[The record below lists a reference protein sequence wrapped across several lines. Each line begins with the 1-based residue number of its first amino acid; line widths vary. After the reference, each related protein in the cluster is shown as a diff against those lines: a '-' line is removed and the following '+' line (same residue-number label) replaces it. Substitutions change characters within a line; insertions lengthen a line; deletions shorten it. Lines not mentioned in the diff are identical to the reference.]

1 MKNIKPQIWPKY
13 SLNEINLVTNVLKS
27 GKVNY
32 WTGKEIKYF
41 EKEFNKY
48 FNLKYTASIANGT
61 LALECAIAV
70 MNLNKGD
77 EIIVTPRSYISSV
90 SCVINAGCKPIFC
103 DIDINS
109 HNIDPLQIEKLITK
123 KTKAIICVH
132 LAGFPCDM
140 DYILQIVKKNKIF
153 LIEDCSQAHGAKY
166 RNKFVGSFGD
176 IATWSFCNDKII
188 STCGEGGMITTK
200 HKYIYDKILS
210 YRDCGK
216 NFDKISK
223 IKDDIGYKWIH
234 DSIGINARMTEIQA
248 TVGRYQ
254 LKKLKKFTT
263 LRKNNAMKI
272 WNFCKKINNI
282 TIPTISPEIS
292 HAGYRC
298 VIMIN
303 TNKLKKGW
311 NRNKIIKK
319 LKSFGILCSVGACPE
334 IYLEKYFKKN
344 NIYPNSR
351 LVNAKFIGDRTI
363 AFDINHLLKKQY
375 INNLCIN
382 LQNIMNKASV

>member
-48 FNLKYTASIANGT
+48 FNLKYTASVANGT

-176 IATWSFCNDKII
+176 IATWSFCQDKIM
-188 STCGEGGMITTK
+188 TTGGEGGMVTTNNDELADRMGK
-200 HKYIYDKILS
+200 MRNHGAEISEEQRHHGPSPWRLPEFNLLGFNYRMTDLQEAADALLEATKYKWSLNPTGY
-210 YRDCGK
+210 C
-216 NFDKISK
+216 
-223 IKDDIGYKWIH
+223 DDI
-234 DSIGINARMTEIQA
+234 S
-248 TVGRYQ
+248 
-254 LKKLKKFTT
+254 
-263 LRKNNAMKI
+263 
-272 WNFCKKINNI
+272 
-282 TIPTISPEIS
+282 
-292 HAGYRC
+292 
-298 VIMIN
+298 
-303 TNKLKKGW
+303 
-311 NRNKIIKK
+311 
-319 LKSFGILCSVGACPE
+319 
-334 IYLEKYFKKN
+334 
-344 NIYPNSR
+344 
-351 LVNAKFIGDRTI
+351 LVVYA
-363 AFDINHLLKKQY
+363 L
-375 INNLCIN
+375 
-382 LQNIMNKASV
+382 